1 MQVQKYSI
9 WWQWGRSGVAIHRG
23 AQTPTH
29 TFPSRPW
36 ARAALLVAGEEEN
49 KDAIII
55 QGGGRALVTLMRVT
69 LMRVMLIRRGS
80 AGAGSSRE

>member
-1 MQVQKYSI
+1 M
-9 WWQWGRSGVAIHRG
+9 
-23 AQTPTH
+23 
-29 TFPSRPW
+29 
-36 ARAALLVAGEEEN
+36 VAGEEEN